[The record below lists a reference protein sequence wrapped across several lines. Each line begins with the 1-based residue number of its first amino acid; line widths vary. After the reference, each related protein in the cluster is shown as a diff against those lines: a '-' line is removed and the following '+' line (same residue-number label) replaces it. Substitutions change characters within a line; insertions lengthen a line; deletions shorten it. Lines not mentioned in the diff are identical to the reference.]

1 MAGKNIKLNLRESNI
16 VITYI
21 NTCFNAHEDQIVQ
34 QSAFMDILKGFKP
47 FSNALFLSF
56 LV

>member
-1 MAGKNIKLNLRESNI
+1 MAGKNIKLNLRENNI

-21 NTCFNAHEDQIVQ
+21 ITCFNAHEDQIVQ
-34 QSAFMDILKGFKP
+34 QYAFMDILKGFKP
-47 FSNALFLSF
+47 FSNVSLLSF

>member
-1 MAGKNIKLNLRESNI
+1 MKLNLRENNI

-21 NTCFNAHEDQIVQ
+21 ITCFNEDEIVQ

-47 FSNALFLSF
+47 FSNVSLLSF

>member
-1 MAGKNIKLNLRESNI
+1 MAGKNIKLNLRENNI

-21 NTCFNAHEDQIVQ
+21 ITCFNAHEDQIVQ

-47 FSNALFLSF
+47 L
-56 LV
+56 